1 MSELVDTGGVIDMR
15 EDRQSGTSRLHAIVR
30 TLIALVCIG
39 CLAAAGSLA
48 AHGALEEH
56 VYRAV
61 GGGESADD
69 SWQAVFPE
77 AIAWLTV
84 ERTDISYPVM
94 QPAATEPADFYL
106 THNAWGEPSAAGCP
120 YLDPRC
126 LQTGAHLLVY
136 GHATGFPSRMF
147 EPLREAYR
155 PEVFAQLGAARWQS
169 AMSSGDAPQR
179 STRAPDVLRQDA
191 TVNSGAAQAVGAPAA
206 GASHPAPPRRADT
219 LTPIASTTTKEL
231 AFQPLCALRV
241 DQSFADIQ
249 RFSLNAG
256 ADVAA
261 FARTLAAQAQAR
273 APSWEEQAQ
282 RAKRVL
288 TLITC
293 TSPLPGARERTLV
306 VFTLS

>member
-1 MSELVDTGGVIDMR
+1 MSELVDTGEVIDMR
-15 EDRQSGTSRLHAIVR
+15 EDRRSGTSRLHAIVR

-39 CLAAAGSLA
+39 CLVAAGSLA

-56 VYRAV
+56 AYRAA
-61 GGGESADD
+61 GGGESAGD
-69 SWQAVFPE
+69 SWQAVFPG

-155 PEVFAQLGAARWQS
+155 PEVFAQLGAAHWQS
-169 AMSSGDAPQR
+169 ATSSGDA
-179 STRAPDVLRQDA
+179 RQLGA
-191 TVNSGAAQAVGAPAA
+191 AASSVVRWSGFASSGAARAA

-219 LTPIASTTTKEL
+219 LTPIASATTEEL
-231 AFQPLCALRV
+231 AFQPLCALMV

-261 FARTLAAQAQAR
+261 FARSLAAQAHAR

-282 RAKRVL
+282 HAQRVL
-288 TLITC
+288 TLVTC
-293 TSPLPGARERTLV
+293 TSPLPGTRERTLV